1 MTQRIRNFSKHC
13 IKYKSKASNNKRE
26 LQTLHS
32 SQCAL
37 FEMMLLFI
45 FSKLC
50 NLNSKLNSG
59 KKKSTMTDYHNHD
72 HRPLNQKSLELE
84 KV

>member
-1 MTQRIRNFSKHC
+1 MTQRIRNFSKAC
-13 IKYKSKASNNKRE
+13 IKYKSKASNDERG
-26 LQTLHS
+26 LQTLRF
-32 SQCAL
+32 SQWAL

-59 KKKSTMTDYHNHD
+59 KKSALTDYHKHD
-72 HRPLNQKSLELE
+72 HRHLNQKSLELE